1 MKNSSSTGTP
11 PLSHLAIIMDGNGR
25 WAQERGLS
33 RSEGHS
39 AGTKTARAIIEAC
52 SSYGIP
58 HLTLYTFSTENWKR
72 PATEVAYLFSLLAEY
87 IHSELPRLEKNNV
100 RLHTLGDTSALPL
113 STRKALE
120 LALHK
125 TRNCT
130 GMTVH
135 LALNYSS
142 RDEIARACRL
152 CVENNIPAK
161 AITSETLQRYLY
173 TADLPD
179 PDLIIRTSGEYR
191 LSNFLLFQ
199 SAYSEF
205 YFTNTYWPDF
215 TPEEL
220 HKALA
225 DYQNRSRRFG
235 ALDDSKHP

>member
-1 MKNSSSTGTP
+1 MKRSSLNDYSP

-25 WAQERGLS
+25 WAKERGLS

-52 SSYGIP
+52 VNYHIP
-58 HLTLYTFSTENWKR
+58 HLTLYTFSAENWKR
-72 PATEVAYLFSLLAEY
+72 PATEVAYLFSLLSDY
-87 IHSELPRLEKNNV
+87 INSELPNLEKNNV
-100 RLHTLGDTSALPL
+100 KLHTLGDISALPL
-113 STRKALE
+113 PTRKALE
-120 LALHK
+120 LATHR

-152 CVENNIPAK
+152 CVENNVPA
-161 AITSETLQRYLY
+161 ASITSETIQQYLY
-173 TADLPD
+173 TAELPD

-205 YFTNTYWPDF
+205 YFTETYWPDF
-215 TPEEL
+215 SPEEL
-220 HKALA
+220 DRALR
-225 DYQNRSRRFG
+225 DFQSRSRRFG
-235 ALDDSKHP
+235 AIETS